1 MAGTGSFFWENADGN
16 AEYWAFEL
24 PTGTSEQVPVLGV
37 GVGLDGVD
45 LGLFNGITQPTLAVI
60 DADRDSFIAM
70 DFSADDAAR
79 LRSNA
84 AMTISTSASDLTL
97 APTGELI
104 LGSSTGIAQMQTN
117 GLTIGLA
124 ADAPAPDRNVVHI
137 WAGDAG
143 ANVLANTS
151 AVLVLE
157 SDSDHYVE
165 FLSTTSNEAG
175 LTFVD
180 SLSSI
185 LGRFSYDHNGNQFTM
200 VMGGYDRVVWSGAE
214 VAHANAYKYSTS
226 VGDLTL
232 QPTGTVVL
240 NSISAGVT
248 ANTNST
254 QGDNPITKM
263 ITQISVSATAGDA
276 VTLPTAKAGLV
287 IIVLNDGAEACDVF
301 PATSDNINE
310 AGANAAYSLAVDKN
324 AMFIAHDAT
333 HWSVIL
339 TA

>member
-1 MAGTGSFFWENADGN
+1 MVNHYLTPGA
-16 AEYWAFEL
+16 
-24 PTGTSEQVPVLGV
+24 
-37 GVGLDGVD
+37 
-45 LGLFNGITQPTLAVI
+45 II
-60 DADRDSFIAM
+60 DANNTWNGDIQT
-70 DFSADDAAR
+70 FS
-79 LRSNA
+79 
-84 AMTISTSASDLTL
+84 
-97 APTGELI
+97 
-104 LGSSTGIAQMQTN
+104 N

-124 ADAPAPDRNVVHI
+124 ASAPAPDQDVVHI

-157 SDSDHYVE
+157 SDSDHYLE

-185 LGRFSYDHNGNQFTM
+185 LGRFSYDHNGNTFTM
-200 VMGGYDRVVWSGAE
+200 LIGGGDRVTWSASGVTYA
-214 VAHANAYKYSTS
+214 VAYAISTGS
-226 VGDLTL
+226 GDLTL
-232 QPTGTVVL
+232 SPTGTVVL

-263 ITQISVSATAGDA
+263 VTQISVSATAGDA

-287 IIVLNDGAEACDVF
+287 IIVLNDGAEAADVF
-301 PATSDNINE
+301 PASGDNINE